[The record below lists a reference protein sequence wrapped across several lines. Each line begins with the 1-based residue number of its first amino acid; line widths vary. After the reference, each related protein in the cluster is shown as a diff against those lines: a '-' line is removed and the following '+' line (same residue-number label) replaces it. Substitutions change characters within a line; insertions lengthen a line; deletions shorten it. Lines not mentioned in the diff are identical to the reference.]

1 MTTTEKVGLAALA
14 IMGYTVWKK
23 ARSLGN
29 VVFLPGSV
37 VGLSMSGASP
47 VIQVALIA
55 QNTSN
60 DNLLIQSL
68 AGNVMTDKTLIGNI
82 ASFSTQSIPANSQTQ
97 ILVNITLYDLGIIN
111 TIISVMQN
119 KNAVQD
125 ITVNGYA
132 NIGFAQVPIN
142 LTFKLG
148 L

>member
-1 MTTTEKVGLAALA
+1 MTDSEKLGLAALV
-14 IMGYTVWKK
+14 IVGYTVWHKG
-23 ARSLGN
+23 RSLGN
-29 VVFLPGSV
+29 VVFLPGQV

-68 AGNVMTDKTLIGNI
+68 AGNVLANSTLIGNI
-82 ASFSTQSIPANSQTQ
+82 ASFSTQSLPKNSQTQ
-97 ILVNITLYDLGIIN
+97 VLVNLTLYDLGIVN
-111 TIISVMQN
+111 TLISVLQN
-119 KNAVQD
+119 KNAVQN

>member
-1 MTTTEKVGLAALA
+1 MTDTEKLGLAALV
-14 IMGYTVWKK
+14 IVGFTVWRKTK
-23 ARSLGN
+23 SLGN
-29 VVFLPGSV
+29 VVFLPGNV
-37 VGLSMSGASP
+37 VGLSMSGSSP

-68 AGNVMTDKTLIGNI
+68 AGNVLADKTLIGNI

-97 ILVNITLYDLGIIN
+97 ILVNLTLYDLGIVNIL
-111 TIISVMQN
+111 IGVMQN